1 MVQNLD
7 LQKTLFVVVTGVI
20 MFCSFAFFGALPLVG
35 YVVFPSAFPNMSE
48 DQLFFSA
55 CIVTGIVLFFLGSVK
70 STFW

>member
-1 MVQNLD
+1 MKHLRLTENL
-7 LQKTLFVVVTGVI
+7 LVVVTGVI

-35 YVVFPSAFPNMSE
+35 YVVFPSAFPYMSE